1 MNALIKGT
9 LLALGALPALLSADA
24 AQRVKTYSDAAE
36 AAGKDGIIVY
46 VYGPDWNT
54 RSNRMLHEFWD
65 TPELEQAAGNAV
77 LLALPIYQNEANKE
91 LDNGVDI
98 KGRLRLPGFSYC
110 PRVVMLDE
118 DGEIYADL
126 HGTDD
131 LGDIRGA
138 EGLANI
144 KKNLD
149 LLRQRNAIL
158 EEADH
163 EENEARAR
171 LLSKAADLPIKPQA
185 DIVERI
191 RMADP
196 HDRTGCLRRHEF
208 NPREFLYQEMDT
220 KDGFLKPG
228 FTPDL
233 NAIKHHCTRVF
244 NDTAYKVEDR
254 QAAYNLLI
262 GITRQNGIVAQRL
275 KTLIRANMR
284 VGPETRSGKAGAHI
298 LTLWGDAKPDKN
310 AARIR
315 KENRAGIRRYN
326 KEKREEQ
333 RRADKVKRNIRQ
345 N

>member
-9 LLALGALPALLSADA
+9 LLTLGALLALPAADA
-24 AQRVKTYSDAAE
+24 AQRVKTFSDAKK
-36 AAGKDGIIVY
+36 AAGADGIIVY

-54 RSNRMLHEFWD
+54 RSNRMLHEFWE

-77 LLALPIYQNEANKE
+77 LLALPSYQDDKNKD
-91 LDNGVDI
+91 LDNGADI
-98 KGRLRLPGFSYC
+98 KGSLRLPGFGYC

-131 LGDIRGA
+131 LGDFKGA

-144 KKNLD
+144 RKNLD
-149 LLRQRNAIL
+149 LLHQRNAIL

-171 LLSKAADLPIKPQA
+171 LLSKAADLPIKPPS
-185 DIVERI
+185 DIIERI

-196 HDRTGCLRRHEF
+196 NDKTGCLRRHEF
-208 NPREFLYQEMDT
+208 NAREFLYKEMDT
-220 KDGFLKPG
+220 KDGFLKPS
-228 FTPDL
+228 FVPDL
-233 NAIKHHCTRVF
+233 NAIKQHCTRIF
-244 NDTAYKVEDR
+244 SDPAYKVEDR

-262 GITRQNGIVAQRL
+262 GITRQNGIVSQRL

-284 VGPETRSGKAGAHI
+284 LGPETRSGKAGEHI
-298 LTLWGDAKPDKN
+298 LTLWGNAKPDKN
-310 AARIR
+310 AARMR
-315 KENRAGIRRYN
+315 RDKRAGIREYN

-333 RRADKVKRNIRQ
+333 RRADKVKRNIKQ
-345 N
+345 E

>member
-1 MNALIKGT
+1 MNALIKCAALAIGA
-9 LLALGALPALLSADA
+9 LLALPAADA
-24 AQRVKTYSDAAE
+24 AQRVKTYDDATK
-36 AAGKDGIIVY
+36 AAGSDGIIVY

-54 RSNRMLHEFWD
+54 RSNRMLHDFWES
-65 TPELEQAAGNAV
+65 PELEQAAGNAV
-77 LLALPIYQNEANKE
+77 LLALPQYQDKKNKD
-91 LDNGVDI
+91 LDNGVNI
-98 KGRLRLPGFSYC
+98 KGNLRLPGFGYC

-131 LGDIRGA
+131 LGDTRGA
-138 EGLANI
+138 LGIANI
-144 KKNLD
+144 RKNLE

-196 HDRTGCLRRHEF
+196 HDKTGCLRRHEF
-208 NPREFLYQEMDT
+208 NAREFLYKEMDT
-220 KDGFLKPG
+220 KDGFLKPT
-228 FTPDL
+228 FIPDL
-233 NAIKHHCTRVF
+233 NLIKQHCTRVF
-244 NDTAYKVEDR
+244 SDTAYKVEDR

-284 VGPETRSGKAGAHI
+284 IGPETRSGKAGEHI
-298 LTLWGDAKPDKN
+298 MTLWGDAKPDKN
-310 AARIR
+310 AARMR
-315 KENRAGIRRYN
+315 KDKRAGIRQYN

-333 RRADKVKRNIRQ
+333 RRADKVKRNIKMD
-345 N
+345 

>member
-9 LLALGALPALLSADA
+9 LLALGALLALPTAEA
-24 AQRVKTYSDAAE
+24 ATRVKTYSDAKKT
-36 AAGKDGIIVY
+36 AGPDGIIVY

-65 TPELEQAAGNAV
+65 TPELEQAAGDAV
-77 LLALPIYQNEANKE
+77 LLALPLYQQEDNKE

-98 KGRLRLPGFSYC
+98 KGNLRLPGFSYC

-131 LGDIRGA
+131 LGGYKGEA
-138 EGLANI
+138 GLAAI

-149 LLRQRNAIL
+149 LLHQRNAIL

-171 LLSKAADLPIKPQA
+171 LLSKAADLPIKTPSGL
-185 DIVERI
+185 IESI

-196 HDRTGCLRRHEF
+196 TDKTGCLRRHEF
-208 NPREFLYQEMDT
+208 NAREFLYKEMDT
-220 KDGFLKPG
+220 KDGFLKPT
-228 FTPDL
+228 FVPDL
-233 NAIKHHCTRVF
+233 NAIKQHCTRIF
-244 NDTAYKVEDR
+244 SDTAYKVEDR

-262 GITRQNGIVAQRL
+262 GITRQNGIVSQRL
-275 KTLIRANMR
+275 KTIIRANMR
-284 VGPETRSGKAGAHI
+284 IGPETRSGKAGEHI

-310 AARIR
+310 AAKMR
-315 KENRAGIRRYN
+315 KDKRAGIRQYN

-333 RRADKVKRNIRQ
+333 RRADKVKRNIKQ
-345 N
+345 D

>member
-1 MNALIKGT
+1 MNALIKTSIFALAT
-9 LLALGALPALLSADA
+9 LLCAPAADA
-24 AQRVKTYSDAAE
+24 AQRVKTYRDAQE

-54 RSNRMLHEFWD
+54 RSNRMLHDFWESS
-65 TPELEQAAGNAV
+65 ELEQAAGNAV
-77 LLALPIYQNEANKE
+77 LLALPVYQKKVNKE

-98 KGRLRLPGFSYC
+98 KGNLRLPGFCYC

-131 LGDIRGA
+131 LGGFDGK
-138 EGLANI
+138 EGIANI
-144 KKNLD
+144 RKNLD
-149 LLRQRNAIL
+149 LLHQRNAIL

-171 LLSKAADLPIKPQA
+171 LLSKAADLPIKPQS
-185 DIVERI
+185 DIVQRI

-196 HDRTGCLRRHEF
+196 NDKTGCLRRHEF
-208 NPREFLYQEMDT
+208 NAREFLYKEMDT
-220 KDGFLKPG
+220 KDGFLKPT
-228 FTPDL
+228 FVPDL
-233 NAIKHHCTRVF
+233 NAIKQHCTRIF
-244 NDTAYKVEDR
+244 TDTAYKVEDR

-262 GITRQNGIVAQRL
+262 GITRQNGIVSQRL

-284 VGPETRSGKAGAHI
+284 IGPETRSGKAGEHI

-310 AARIR
+310 AARLR
-315 KENRAGIRRYN
+315 KDKRAGIRQYN

-333 RRADKVKRNIRQ
+333 RRADKVKRNIKQ
-345 N
+345 D

>member
-9 LLALGALPALLSADA
+9 LLTLGALLSLPAADA
-24 AQRVKTYSDAAE
+24 AQRVKTFSDAKK
-36 AAGKDGIIVY
+36 AAGPDGIIVY

-54 RSNRMLHEFWD
+54 RSNRMLHEFWE
-65 TPELEQAAGNAV
+65 TAELEQAAGNAV
-77 LLALPIYQNEANKE
+77 LLALPSYQDDKNKD
-91 LDNGVDI
+91 LDNGLDI
-98 KGRLRLPGFSYC
+98 KGSLRLPGFGYC

-131 LGDIRGA
+131 LGDFKGA

-171 LLSKAADLPIKPQA
+171 LLSKAADLPIKPQS
-185 DIVERI
+185 DIIERI

-196 HDRTGCLRRHEF
+196 NDKTGCLRRHEF
-208 NPREFLYQEMDT
+208 NAREFLYKEMDT
-220 KDGFLKPG
+220 KDGFLKPS
-228 FTPDL
+228 FVPDL
-233 NAIKHHCTRVF
+233 NAIKQHCTRIF
-244 NDTAYKVEDR
+244 SDPAYKVEDR

-284 VGPETRSGKAGAHI
+284 IGPETRSGKAGEHI

-310 AARIR
+310 AARMR
-315 KENRAGIRRYN
+315 RDKRAGIREYN

-333 RRADKVKRNIRQ
+333 RRADKVKRNIKQ

>member
-1 MNALIKGT
+1 MNALIKGSLLT
-9 LLALGALPALLSADA
+9 LGALLALPAADA
-24 AQRVKTYSDAAE
+24 AQRVKTFSDAKK
-36 AAGKDGIIVY
+36 AAGPDGIIVY

-77 LLALPIYQNEANKE
+77 LLALPSYQDDKNKD

-98 KGRLRLPGFSYC
+98 KGSLRLPGFGYC

-131 LGDIRGA
+131 LGDYKGG

-149 LLRQRNAIL
+149 LLRQRNTIL

-171 LLSKAADLPIKPQA
+171 LLSKAADLPIKAPS
-185 DIVERI
+185 DIIERI

-196 HDRTGCLRRHEF
+196 NDKTGCLRRHEF
-208 NPREFLYQEMDT
+208 NAREFLYKEMDT
-220 KDGFLKPG
+220 KDGFLKPS
-228 FTPDL
+228 FVPDL
-233 NAIKHHCTRVF
+233 NAIKQHCTRIF
-244 NDTAYKVEDR
+244 SDPAYKVEDR

-262 GITRQNGIVAQRL
+262 GITRQNGIVSQRL

-284 VGPETRSGKAGAHI
+284 IGPETRSGKAGEHI

-310 AARIR
+310 AARMR
-315 KENRAGIRRYN
+315 RDKRAGIREYN

-333 RRADKVKRNIRQ
+333 RRADKVKRNIKQ